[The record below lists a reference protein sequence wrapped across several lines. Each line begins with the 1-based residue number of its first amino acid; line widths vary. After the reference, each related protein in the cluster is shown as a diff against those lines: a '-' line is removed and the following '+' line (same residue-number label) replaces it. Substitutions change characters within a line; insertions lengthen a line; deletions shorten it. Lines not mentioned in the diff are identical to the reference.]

1 MHEYDFISRSIRE
14 PQVRQI
20 ISDAGY
26 RPVDY
31 AYTPRVDNDGDPV
44 KGENPMSLT
53 TLRNSANQLHI
64 NVEIT

>member
-1 MHEYDFISRSIRE
+1 MHEYDFIARNLTE

-26 RPVDY
+26 RPADY
-31 AYTPRVDNDGDPV
+31 VYTPRVDHDGYHV

-53 TLRNSANQLHI
+53 TLRNSARKLNI